1 MPTNTQ
7 QEDQPLF
14 HLAEIDSV
22 TTLFAAMDTMPKE
35 AVGVIEQTGH
45 TPNGYF
51 LDSLARYL
59 LRQANVPTDGIEFDS
74 DAGMFSLIGTTETLQ
89 PLHTQ
94 LTDLFN
100 NTNNLQQ
107 TLNQAKATG
116 TDFDD

>member
-1 MPTNTQ
+1 M
-7 QEDQPLF
+7 
-14 HLAEIDSV
+14 
-22 TTLFAAMDTMPKE
+22 
-35 AVGVIEQTGH
+35 
-45 TPNGYF
+45 
-51 LDSLARYL
+51 YL
-59 LRQANVPTDGIEFDS
+59 LRQTGVTTDGIEFDS